1 LSALSF
7 EAVKVRITQN
17 KQGVYLV
24 LSVHPDEVP
33 EDLLRSWVGTR
44 YYCAMVGIQDD
55 ETPAPH
61 KPITKKSHGQKFVD
75 RAGIMAREKEFWK
88 FSEVDNEADASE
100 FIRNFCNIHSRSELK
115 NNEFAQILFE
125 NINDKYNQWYEK
137 NGKQ

>member
-1 LSALSF
+1 
-7 EAVKVRITQN
+7 
-17 KQGVYLV
+17 
-24 LSVHPDEVP
+24 
-33 EDLLRSWVGTR
+33 
-44 YYCAMVGIQDD
+44 
-55 ETPAPH
+55 
-61 KPITKKSHGQKFVD
+61 
-75 RAGIMAREKEFWK
+75 MAREKEFWK

>member
-1 LSALSF
+1 MSALSF

-24 LSVHPDEVP
+24 LNVHPDEVP

-100 FIRNFCNIHSRSELK
+100 FIRNFCNIHSRS
-115 NNEFAQILFE
+115 
-125 NINDKYNQWYEK
+125 
-137 NGKQ
+137 